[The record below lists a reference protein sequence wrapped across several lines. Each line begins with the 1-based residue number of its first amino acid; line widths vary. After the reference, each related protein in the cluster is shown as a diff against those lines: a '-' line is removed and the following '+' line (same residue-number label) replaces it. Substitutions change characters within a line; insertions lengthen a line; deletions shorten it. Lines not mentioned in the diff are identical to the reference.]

1 MTIFVAAAKSSAAT
15 HYSWVAVYA
24 VGALAVLWIVKRF
37 FGALFD
43 RLGSDS
49 APILMK
55 GFKRRRLGG
64 TRLRKYRRA
73 VQDNFSG
80 HALGFGGATPI
91 DIRQVYV
98 PLSYETGGRRE
109 DVYARVRA
117 EHRSVIIGPAGAGK
131 SMLLKNSMLIWAESA
146 GARHGHR
153 RDRRVPVLIELHR
166 CNSSDVDITQLVL
179 EELGRNQVKRPRS
192 FVGKAL
198 LDGQLRLLLDG
209 LDEVGKDRR
218 EQVIKMIMDFAQ
230 GNPACQIVVTC
241 RDAVYRG
248 ELSERFKHVVR
259 VADFDDASIR
269 RFLSNWPGIE
279 RTDVD
284 GLAASLRSNPSLMHL
299 ARSPLLLTMIA
310 YLYVNKFAKK
320 SRSLPASRATFYETA
335 ISHLLDRDRELAR
348 AGSLSVYETGEKLPV
363 LQRIALALQQ
373 SATGIDDRKEISY
386 TSALAVTQS
395 VLHDINLDQ
404 PHAKPLFTEIVDRSQ
419 LLIPLDQRRTEFAFR
434 HLTLQEFLAA
444 RELADRPDDLLTSYR
459 NDPDG
464 WREVVKLWCGGIRDC
479 TSVVQEVLSWGTP
492 QQQLLALECLAEAKY
507 IDDRF
512 AGEVI
517 DWFMQRLSYPG
528 GEEQALIAAFG
539 AVAASGG
546 PRGER
551 VLRELIGIATRRHS
565 QGRSAACRA
574 LSASGRQEAAAA
586 LAPMTARDDEARA
599 ALRAMGELAI
609 PVLAERAA
617 AGGEQTVDDLACI
630 ATPAAAE
637 ALADLLRATERVAV
651 RAAWRL
657 AELLANPDVEEGLK
671 NSRYQVPG
679 PVQPAY
685 YWVWQ
690 PFARTGTQDGPIGW
704 IVARVADL
712 IDVNPEY
719 ASDGDA
725 EIDPRIA
732 IPLAGLAIKRQLQDL
747 EINATHSEP
756 PDWDYSF
763 HRQLR
768 SNPLIP
774 KEGEAYFMALARS
787 PVPTN
792 DEERACVAVLDEL
805 RLARAH
811 RALIER
817 LRSPARARLLATVF
831 GTRITSTNHRDW
843 QDVWTASKSGK
854 VLWGV
859 FWTTLALVIISAT
872 VFGTYWQIETIRNAS
887 HFWPGWVDWWAL
899 AAFWGGAAVLILG
912 VAIDEDAV
920 IAIGVIAVIGA
931 IVADVLESSQVLVT
945 WAGWIVVAP
954 ALAGVICG
962 LTLLALLAARRD
974 RRYGN
979 PLRAC
984 LLASGQHFAARTSVI
999 KG

>member
-1 MTIFVAAAKSSAAT
+1 MTIFVAAARSSAVT
-15 HYSWVAVYA
+15 HYSWYAVYA
-24 VGALAVLWIVKRF
+24 VGAAVALWIAQRF
-37 FGALFD
+37 FGALLD

-49 APILMK
+49 APGLVR
-55 GFKRRRLGG
+55 GLKRGRLGG

-98 PLSYETGGRRE
+98 PLTYETHGRRE

-117 EHRSVIIGPAGAGK
+117 ERRSVVIGPAGAGK
-131 SMLLKNSMLIWAESA
+131 SLLLKNSMLVWAESPAA
-146 GARHGHR
+146 GHGRR
-153 RDRRVPVLIELHR
+153 RDGRVPVLIELHR
-166 CNSSDVDITQLVL
+166 CNTSDSDITQLVL
-179 EELGRNQVKRPRS
+179 EELDRNQVKQPRS
-192 FVGKAL
+192 FVEKAL
-198 LDGQLRLLLDG
+198 RDGQLSLLLDG

-218 EQVIKMIMDFAQ
+218 EQVTKMIMDFAM

-248 ELSERFKHVVR
+248 ELSERFQHVVR
-259 VADFDDASIR
+259 IADFDDASIR

-279 RTDVD
+279 RADVD
-284 GLAASLRSNPSLMHL
+284 GLSVSLRSNPSLMHL

-335 ISHLLDRDRELAR
+335 INHLLDRDRELAR

-363 LQRIALALQQ
+363 LQRIALTLQQ
-373 SATGIDDRKEISY
+373 YAAGIDDRKEISY

-395 VLHDINLDQ
+395 VLRDINLDE

-444 RELADRPDDLLTSYR
+444 RELADRPGDMLTGYR

-479 TSVVQEVLSWGTP
+479 TAVVKEVLSWGTP
-492 QQQLLALECLAEAKY
+492 RQQLLALDCLAEAKY

-512 AGEVI
+512 ASEVI
-517 DWFMQRLSYPG
+517 DGFMRRLSQPG
-528 GEEQALIAAFG
+528 GEERALITAFG

-551 VLRELIGIATRRHS
+551 VLRELIGMATSRHS

-586 LAPMTARDDEARA
+586 LAPMAARDDEARA

-609 PVLAERAA
+609 PVLSERAA
-617 AGGEQTVDDLACI
+617 AGEDHTVDDLASI

-637 ALADLLRATERVAV
+637 ALTDLLGATGSVAV

-657 AELLANPDVEEGLK
+657 AELLTNPDVEEGLK
-671 NSRYQVPG
+671 NSRYQVPD

-690 PFARTGTQDGPIGW
+690 PFARPGTKDGPIGW
-704 IVARVADL
+704 IVARVAEL
-712 IDVNPEY
+712 INRNPEY
-719 ASDGDA
+719 APDSDT

-732 IPLAGLAIKRQLQDL
+732 IPLAGLALKRRLLDRD
-747 EINATHSEP
+747 T
-756 PDWDYSF
+756 SF
-763 HRQLR
+763 DQGLR
-768 SNPLIP
+768 NNPLIP
-774 KEGEAYFMALARS
+774 KDGETHFIALARS
-787 PVPTN
+787 PAPT
-792 DEERACVAVLDEL
+792 DDAERACVAAVLGEL
-805 RLARAH
+805 RLDRAH

-817 LRSPARARLLATVF
+817 LPWSARARLLASVF
-831 GTRITSTNHRDW
+831 GTRITSTNQRDW
-843 QDVWTASKSGK
+843 QDVCTASKSGRA
-854 VLWGV
+854 LWGV
-859 FWTTLALVIISAT
+859 FGTTLALGILSAT
-872 VFGTYWQIETIRNAS
+872 IFGIYWQIETVRGAS
-887 HFWPGWVDWWAL
+887 HFGPDWVDWCAL
-899 AAFWGGAAVLILG
+899 AAIAGGIVLFVFGAL
-912 VAIDEDAV
+912 IDEDS
-920 IAIGVIAVIGA
+920 IAGIGMLSVVGA
-931 IVADVLESSQVLVT
+931 IVLDMLESSQVLST
-945 WAGWIVVAP
+945 WAGWDVVGP
-954 ALAGVICG
+954 AVAGVICG
-962 LTLLALLAARRD
+962 LILLAVLAARRD

-984 LLASGQHFAARTSVI
+984 LLASGQHFADRASVI
-999 KG
+999 RGQP